1 MTVKS
6 LNQNQISMLKQ
17 MLERRFADPY
27 VEVPV
32 VNTTLQIL
40 GYVGWFDCNY
50 ETFKVRYR
58 VNKND

>member
-1 MTVKS
+1 
-6 LNQNQISMLKQ
+6 MLD
-17 MLERRFADPY
+17 RNFADPY

-40 GYVGWFDCNY
+40 GYMGYFDFN
-50 ETFKVRYR
+50 TKTMGITYR